1 MVSPHYG
8 AVYRLFY
15 CPHDQLFFVVQVF
28 VVAEPT
34 GAWPILNP

>member
-28 VVAEPT
+28 VVAEPM